1 VHADS
6 STSSPS
12 SAWLIGA
19 TFGGYFTLV
28 YVLRFWG
35 EGFLLPASDVVQLTP
50 EPKSHILEIGLAVVG
65 LVVTLLGVLQSIY
78 SVQVSEKLTRISLWL
93 NFFAILGFCVYALAE
108 NTSCLIG
115 PCLSFSFPSSRRSPS
130 A

>member
-1 VHADS
+1 MHADS

-65 LVVTLLGVLQSIY
+65 LVVTFLGVLQSGY
-78 SVQVSEKLTRISLWL
+78 
-93 NFFAILGFCVYALAE
+93 
-108 NTSCLIG
+108 
-115 PCLSFSFPSSRRSPS
+115 SSRIPDQRFRFRRTRHSFLLLETRRPNPCRTLLDCR
-130 A
+130 